1 MNRSTHSPHTWT
13 NSILS
18 FTSTDSDNDTHS
30 IDFLD
35 LTISISPEYTLE
47 WKLFIKSSHCHS
59 GVHLLTVTV
68 VFTCSLSQ
76 WCSLVLSL
84 VYAFWGFVPKAR
96 CCQEPVHESQPELMK
111 WKRTTGRNGTDI
123 TTIESQQ
130 LPRKQKYKRTIKAAS
145 KPMNDWNEAT
155 MEKNDYIILKLSSTT
170 HCLPGLPNV
179 PADIVQIWWACCVQ
193 VGSIVEAEIGSFGAM
208 CTSVSSGCAGSKKE
222 AWSRKANDVQ
232 GMWFRHEEW
241 RVLTKNVVYC
251 NLHDHLSCT

>member
-18 FTSTDSDNDTHS
+18 FTSADSDNDTQYRFPWPHHQYQPRVYAGVEVVHQVVS
-30 IDFLD
+30 L
-35 LTISISPEYTLE
+35 
-47 WKLFIKSSHCHS
+47 SHCSLSQWCSQWCSLAHCHSGVHS

-76 WCSLVLSL
+76 WCSFVLSL

-123 TTIESQQ
+123 TTNYWE
-130 LPRKQKYKRTIKAAS
+130 PTTTQKTKIQRTIKAAS

-155 MEKNDYIILKLSSTT
+155 MEKKYFIILKLSSTT

-179 PADIVQIWWACCVQ
+179 PANIVQIWWACC
-193 VGSIVEAEIGSFGAM
+193 GLA
-208 CTSVSSGCAGSKKE
+208 TSARSLERRALERG
-222 AWSRKANDVQ
+222 
-232 GMWFRHEEW
+232 
-241 RVLTKNVVYC
+241 
-251 NLHDHLSCT
+251 HLSICHVRGLCERQAAGRHAC